1 MRLIRKSI
9 YNINAV
15 IRSDI
20 RRLGR
25 SVVSFVIVLGLILLP
40 CLYSWFNTIS
50 NWDPYSATSTGN
62 LKVAVYNEDVG
73 ITLMGVNVNVGSSV
87 IDGLKANDAIGWQFV
102 GSSDEAL
109 EGVYSGNYYA
119 ALIIPE
125 DFTTKLMG
133 FISGKYDKPHIIYYE
148 NQKVNIVLHVIPF

>member
-73 ITLMGVNVNVGSSV
+73 ITLMGVNVNVGGGGIVARQTMPSAGS
-87 IDGLKANDAIGWQFV
+87 LSALLMKPWKAYTV
-102 GSSDEAL
+102 G
-109 EGVYSGNYYA
+109 
-119 ALIIPE
+119 IIMP
-125 DFTTKLMG
+125 L
-133 FISGKYDKPHIIYYE
+133 
-148 NQKVNIVLHVIPF
+148 